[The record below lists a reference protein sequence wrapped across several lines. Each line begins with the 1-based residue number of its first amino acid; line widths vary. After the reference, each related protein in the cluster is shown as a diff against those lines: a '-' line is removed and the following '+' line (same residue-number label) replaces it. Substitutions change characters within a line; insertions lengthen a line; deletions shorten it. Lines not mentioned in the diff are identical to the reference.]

1 MDIDTPQ
8 NDGVSPLGG
17 MPIESHAP
25 RRTWWQLLRER
36 YGHHSTLL
44 RFSTASVI
52 YSMATMLTGLVI
64 YRWVEPADYGLWLSV
79 LMIQV
84 YASIIQGGVLNGLNR
99 ELPFNLGAGKDQLAL
114 ELAATAQ
121 SIALAGAAVLAVGG
135 CVAAAFVPSARVGAG
150 IAVVGLGSGVTLYRV
165 YLASTY
171 RAERAFELLR
181 ASEWSRLCSS

>member
-99 ELPFNLGAGKDQLAL
+99 ELPFNLARAKINSLWSLPRPRSPSPWPAPPFWPL
-114 ELAATAQ
+114 
-121 SIALAGAAVLAVGG
+121 GAAWPPLSSLR
-135 CVAAAFVPSARVGAG
+135 PESARE
-150 IAVVGLGSGVTLYRV
+150 SP
-165 YLASTY
+165 
-171 RAERAFELLR
+171 
-181 ASEWSRLCSS
+181 SSV